1 MIGKRKRLIG
11 LIGAMS
17 VLAGQLAIS
26 PIASADGH
34 GAIEKGK
41 KLAFDRKKGNCLA
54 CHSIQG
60 AVSPGNIAPALIAMK
75 ARFPDRAVLRA
86 QIWDATVKNPETSMP
101 PFGKHRALTEK
112 EVDLITDY
120 IWTL

>member
-17 VLAGQLAIS
+17 VLAGQFALS

-34 GAIEKGK
+34 DAIEKGK

-86 QIWDATVKNPETSMP
+86 QIWDAQVKNPETSMP

>member
-17 VLAGQLAIS
+17 VLAGQFALS

-34 GAIEKGK
+34 DAIEKGK

-54 CHSIQG
+54 CHNIQG